1 MSKQIANNTNKNVL
15 PMSYSEMNDFSRVVM
30 KARMFTSMQSAEQ
43 CLLTMVAGREM
54 GMGFIEACNS
64 LYIVNGKVSLLA
76 GKIGEMIKR
85 SGRYDYKIKD
95 HTNEVCEIE
104 FFQKSLDG
112 TQWESIGSSRFDL
125 KDKAQ
130 AKLTGM
136 NYEKYPRNML
146 FARALTN
153 GARWHTP
160 DVFGGA
166 IYEPEE
172 LGATVKRGDDGEV
185 ESVEVPNVII
195 HQEPIQE
202 EAPKSSEFK
211 TIVPNQEPSISA
223 DLSQSNEV
231 LIDGETEIE
240 LTIVM
245 TEKDADKKGNPVQK
259 YVFAEVLNFIDKYG
273 RQQVCDPEWKAS
285 GKAYTDNQEIHEGLK
300 NGDKVFITLK
310 VNETTWKGRNMK
322 FQNIES
328 FGDINPELQDEVEE
342 AFEELIEDGVIAEVD
357 SDEL

>member
-1 MSKQIANNTNKNVL
+1 MSKEEITNTNNHNANINKNVL
-15 PMSYSEMNDFSRVVM
+15 PMSYSEMNDFSKIVM
-30 KARMFTSMQSAEQ
+30 RARMFTSMQSAEQ
-43 CLLTMVAGREM
+43 VLLTMVAGREM

-76 GKIGEMIKR
+76 GKVGEMIKR
-85 SGRYDYKIKD
+85 SGRYDYKLKE

-112 TQWESIGSSRFDL
+112 TQWESLGSSRFDL

-136 NYEKYPRNML
+136 NYDKYPRNML

-172 LGATVKRGDDGEV
+172 LGAKVQYSDDGESV
-185 ESVEVPNVII
+185 ESVEVPNTIIIEPEPQKAEVIPNEQ
-195 HQEPIQE
+195 HQSIKEDMNDLVNVMSPQDDQLI
-202 EAPKSSEFK
+202 
-211 TIVPNQEPSISA
+211 IDGNQEH
-223 DLSQSNEV
+223 
-231 LIDGETEIE
+231 E

-245 TEKDADKKGNPVQK
+245 TEGANDLKGNPFQK
-259 YVFAEVLNFIDKYG
+259 YVFAEVLNYVDEYG
-273 RQQVCDPEWKAS
+273 RQQVCDPEWRAS
-285 GKAYTDNQEIHEGLK
+285 REAYTNYADIHEQLK
-300 NGDKVFITLK
+300 EGDKVL
-310 VNETTWKGRNMK
+310 
-322 FQNIES
+322 
-328 FGDINPELQDEVEE
+328 L
-342 AFEELIEDGVIAEVD
+342 L
-357 SDEL
+357 

>member
-1 MSKQIANNTNKNVL
+1 MSKEEITNTNNHNANINKNVL
-15 PMSYSEMNDFSRVVM
+15 PMSYSEMNDFSKIVM
-30 KARMFTSMQSAEQ
+30 RARMFTSMQSAEQ
-43 CLLTMVAGREM
+43 VLLTMVAGREM

-76 GKIGEMIKR
+76 GKVGEMIKR
-85 SGRYDYKIKD
+85 SGRYDYKLKE

-112 TQWESIGSSRFDL
+112 TQWESLGSSRFDL

-136 NYEKYPRNML
+136 NYDKYPRNML

-172 LGATVKRGDDGEV
+172 LGAKVQYSDDGESV
-185 ESVEVPNVII
+185 ESVEVPNTIIIKPEPEPEPTKAEVI
-195 HQEPIQE
+195 PMPKTLE
-202 EAPKSSEFK
+202 EYSGA
-211 TIVPNQEPSISA
+211 IDDQLIIDGNQEH
-223 DLSQSNEV
+223 
-231 LIDGETEIE
+231 E

-245 TEKDADKKGNPVQK
+245 TEGAKDLKGNPFQK
-259 YVFAEVLNFIDKYG
+259 YVFAEVLNYIDKYG
-273 RQQVCDPEWKAS
+273 RQQVCDPEWRAS
-285 GKAYTDNQEIHEGLK
+285 REAYNNYADIHEQLK
-300 NGDKVFITLK
+300 EGDRVFVTLK
-310 VNETTWKGRNMK
+310 VNETTWKGRDSK
-322 FQNIES
+322 FQNVEA
-328 FGDINPELQDEVEE
+328 FGDINPELQDEVDDIVE
-342 AFEELIEDGVIAEVD
+342 EVD
-357 SDEL
+357 DQEL